1 MASNIFEDIEID
13 PIKFKRIAVRIY
25 QTELDNSKTKKSR
38 PTEMAEKI
46 RKIIETEVDK
56 K

>member
-1 MASNIFEDIEID
+1 MVSNTFDDVEID
-13 PIKFKRIAVRIY
+13 PIKFKRIAVRVY
-25 QTELDNSKTKKSR
+25 LAELDNSKTKKSR